1 VGGARC
7 WGHAIECWWYSSGH
21 RPDAPAGATCAGR
34 YYWLQN
40 SWWAAYTVL
49 PALHMVLLTRRRTRW
64 HENALIG
71 AWVALLGA
79 GGGAAALGAE
89 LATVALM
96 AAVGQL
102 LFHLQHT
109 FPLAYKSRPPYYS
122 SYTNG
127 LRGCSFL
134 LVPRALAFF
143 LAGIEYHH
151 IHHLNTSEE
160 AQHGGWCMLCAGG
173 VTGPPVPV
181 AQGSPAT
188 GWARATRP
196 GPSCGRR
203 CHA

>member
-1 VGGARC
+1 
-7 WGHAIECWWYSSGH
+7 
-21 RPDAPAGATCAGR
+21 
-34 YYWLQN
+34 
-40 SWWAAYTVL
+40 
-49 PALHMVLLTRRRTRW
+49 MVLLTRRRTRW